1 MSLNSKVVLGLFLG
15 AFSGLLAWILIDFNG
30 VYRLQPHGGAST
42 FLEVYREQALVG
54 AVFGTLVGL
63 AMGFVNGIG
72 TGSAQRLRREL
83 LWGAIVGLMG
93 GLLGLLIGQ
102 WFFGGFHHKIKSFSK
117 YAVVGPFA
125 FILMVVV
132 RGIGWGFIGLFIG
145 LVQGIPSK
153 SKKAAKHGAIGGLI
167 GGLLG
172 GMLFEIV
179 PYIIPPIT
187 TNPGIISR
195 GISMTVTGASIGLF
209 IGLMQ
214 AILKQAWIRVV
225 AGRNEGKE
233 YIISKTRTTIGRDE
247 LADVPLFGD
256 MNVSQLHAVID
267 SDIPG
272 KYLLRDAGSTSG
284 MAVNGQRVAEQT
296 LHDGDIIQIG
306 QRSLEFHEKA
316 GMRIVRPVDTAAGSA
331 TRLPID
337 DDICQFCGGRRDPRT
352 GACACSIGAKAP
364 LGTVGS
370 YTAPSDSQ
378 TYPASSGARLMGV
391 AGPYA
396 GQMITLPQTGDMPV
410 GRDPSKAVDLSMDNT
425 VSRNHAHIT
434 MMSDVYTVYDDGSS
448 NGTFVNGVKITYR
461 VLEPGDTVQ
470 FGGSSFRFEK

>member
-1 MSLNSKVVLGLFLG
+1 MSLNSKVVFSFFLG
-15 AFSGLLAWILIDFNG
+15 AFSGMLAWILIDFNG
-30 VYRLQPHGGAST
+30 YYRLQPQGGAST
-42 FLEVYREQALVG
+42 FLELFREQALVG
-54 AVFGTLVGL
+54 VVFGTLVGL
-63 AMGFVNGIG
+63 AMGFMNGVG
-72 TGSAQRLRREL
+72 TGSASRLRREV
-83 LWGAIVGLMG
+83 LWGAAVGVLG

-102 WFFGGFHHKIKSFSK
+102 WFFGGFYHNIKGVSG
-117 YAVVGPFA
+117 YAVIGPFA
-125 FILMVVV
+125 FILMVIV

-179 PYIIPPIT
+179 PYIIPPII

-195 GISMTVTGASIGLF
+195 GIGMTVTGASIGLF

-214 AILKQAWIRVV
+214 NILKQAWIRVV

-247 LADVPLFGD
+247 LADIPLFGD
-256 MNVSQLHAVID
+256 MNISQLHAVID

-272 KYLLRDAGSTSG
+272 RYLLRDAGSASG
-284 MAVNGQRVAEQT
+284 VAVNNQRMSEQT

-306 QRSLEFHEKA
+306 KMSLEFHEKA
-316 GMRIVRPVDTAAGSA
+316 GMKVVKPVDTAAGSSP
-331 TRLPID
+331 RLPVD
-337 DDICQFCGGRRDPRT
+337 ENVCQFCGGRKDPKT
-352 GACACSIGAKAP
+352 GACACS
-364 LGTVGS
+364 VGS
-370 YTAPSDSQ
+370 QAPISTNGFPAAPSDNQSYQ
-378 TYPASSGARLMGV
+378 ALSGSRIIGV
-391 AGPYA
+391 AGAYA
-396 GQMITLPQTGDMPV
+396 GQVFILPQTGDISV
-410 GRDPSKAVDLSMDNT
+410 GRDSTKNVDLSMDNT

-434 MMSDVYTVYDDGSS
+434 IVSGVYTVYDDGSS

-461 VLEPGDTVQ
+461 PLESGDTVQ